1 MRITMKISNY
11 MIQTSINIE
20 MISNA
25 YVEHLRKVND
35 TEKKKKKIQLKKMSE
50 DLTRCK

>member
-1 MRITMKISNY
+1 MRIGTIKISNY

-25 YVEHLRKVND
+25 LVDHLQKVND
-35 TEKKKKKIQLKKMSE
+35 TEKKIK
-50 DLTRCK
+50 